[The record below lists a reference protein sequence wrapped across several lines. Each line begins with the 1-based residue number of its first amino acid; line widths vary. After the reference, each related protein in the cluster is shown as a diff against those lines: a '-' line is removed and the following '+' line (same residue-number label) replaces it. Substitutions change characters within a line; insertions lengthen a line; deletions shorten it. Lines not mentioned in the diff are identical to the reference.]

1 MDGPTLKSSP
11 IVPVSEDEARKRS
24 PVVRSVTKMSSP
36 RLVSPPAA
44 RLSARES
51 NATLWPDDEISGSRL
66 LSLPF
71 TPRAVIEARETGAGT
86 LDAVAGPA
94 WAAGSAFGT
103 ASAPAAGRT
112 ASTTMEPRTT
122 SVDRILRMSPSPD
135 STMHGEATSGPRRAP
150 GSGSAGII
158 EGMPH
163 RAVHDVSAIF
173 RILRD
178 RELRSFWM
186 SDWVSD
192 AGSFVTFIALAVY
205 VNKLTGSPVA
215 VGVALALRSVPWFT
229 IGPLAGVLADRMDR
243 RRVMVA
249 SNLIRA
255 ALVALLPFTTELWQ
269 IYTIALASAVFG
281 PLFRSARSALLP
293 LVAPEQRLVPAL
305 AVMET
310 THQVLHTVGPA
321 FGGLVVLLVGA
332 RPAFFV
338 DSASFLLAS
347 AFLLGVRARGRPEG
361 ERSSALSDLRG
372 GLRGLLGAPAVR
384 TYVLLGAALNLGWG
398 GVIAL
403 LVVYVR
409 AVVGLGTVLSSL
421 AIAARDERH
430 SRRPWAVASVLGL
443 GAFAAILWTP
453 SLLAMLPVA
462 LVAGL
467 ADAGVGIPLSATL
480 AETLPDALR
489 GRAYSVAAALTEL
502 AAAAGSV
509 GFAWL
514 ADGSRLGVTHSM
526 ALAVGV
532 GCALG
537 LVVLATGGAA
547 AIG

>member
-1 MDGPTLKSSP
+1 
-11 IVPVSEDEARKRS
+11 
-24 PVVRSVTKMSSP
+24 
-36 RLVSPPAA
+36 
-44 RLSARES
+44 
-51 NATLWPDDEISGSRL
+51 
-66 LSLPF
+66 
-71 TPRAVIEARETGAGT
+71 
-86 LDAVAGPA
+86 
-94 WAAGSAFGT
+94 
-103 ASAPAAGRT
+103 
-112 ASTTMEPRTT
+112 
-122 SVDRILRMSPSPD
+122 
-135 STMHGEATSGPRRAP
+135 MHGEATSGPRRAP

-409 AVVGLGTVLSSL
+409 DVLGGPGGEYGIVLAVVGLGTVLSSL

-547 AIG
+547 AIGASETRRLARAAEVPRGPVGADEIG